1 MPILLKSITGLFA
14 GVVMGTVSLAVWL
27 QDETKT
33 PGLSAALAAP
43 QSVAV
48 ATPAALEK
56 PALDKLALA
65 MGAAP
70 LAAAAIP
77 AATPAA
83 WPARSLTL
91 TPTEVAFAGPDN
103 AALRLRAQGLVAL
116 AGGDVVEARAFL
128 ERAAEAGDARALM
141 VLGDTYDPTT
151 LARLGAIGIKGDVA
165 RAHDFYARAREAG
178 LTGAGPRVASAE
190 ISQ

>member
-1 MPILLKSITGLFA
+1 MPILLKSIAGLFA
-14 GVVMGTVSLAVWL
+14 GVVMGTVSLALWL

-33 PGLSAALAAP
+33 AAVSAALAAP
-43 QSVAV
+43 QRVAV
-48 ATPAALEK
+48 ATLAPPEK
-56 PALDKLALA
+56 PALDKLAQA
-65 MGAAP
+65 MGAGAP
-70 LAAAAIP
+70 AAAAN
-77 AATPAA
+77 PAA
-83 WPARSLTL
+83 WPARGLTL
-91 TPTEVAFAGPDN
+91 TPTEVAFTGPDN

-128 ERAAEAGDARALM
+128 ERAAEAGDARALL

-178 LTGAGPRVASAE
+178 LAGPRVASAE